1 MLKFL
6 FDAGQQHTEALG
18 QAADVNEIMQR
29 ICTRVTFYVL
39 QIGNKNTR
47 FAWTSIVET
56 EEENDAELLYRI
68 RIFFLALRS
77 DLSVTRSPLKLE
89 KKRSWDKYVSK

>member
-1 MLKFL
+1 L

-56 EEENDAELLYRI
+56 EQENDADLLYRI
-68 RIFFLALRS
+68 RIFFSRF
-77 DLSVTRSPLKLE
+77 
-89 KKRSWDKYVSK
+89 KKRSQRHQKSTETWEKAELG

>member
-1 MLKFL
+1 MLKIL

-47 FAWTSIVET
+47 FA
-56 EEENDAELLYRI
+56 
-68 RIFFLALRS
+68 
-77 DLSVTRSPLKLE
+77 
-89 KKRSWDKYVSK
+89 